1 MINYSEEC
9 PDVLKNFIS
18 YCFISKNLSQMTLKQ
33 YYYDLLKF
41 VKYFA
46 RFKPQNFDIIEIE
59 KITYQDLFNYLYA
72 TTSKLSAPTRARR
85 IASIKAFYKW
95 LTVKEKVL
103 KENVAVELDS
113 PKLEKH
119 SPLFLT
125 LEESEK
131 LISVIDGEFRE
142 RDMAI
147 LYTFLLT
154 GIRLRELCNINISD
168 IKRKSLKVFGKGRE
182 SRTIPLS
189 DTCLTYINNYLKVRI
204 IPKTDKDALF
214 VSKLRNRISPNMV
227 EKLIKQYMA
236 KAGLDKKY
244 SVHKLRHTTGTTL
257 YNSSNNDIRAVQE
270 ILGHKSILTTEKYVH
285 LDKEKLRNVIE
296 SNPLNKNEKK

>member
-1 MINYSEEC
+1 
-9 PDVLKNFIS
+9 
-18 YCFISKNLSQMTLKQ
+18 MTLKQ
-33 YYYDLLKF
+33 YYYDLMKF

-46 RFKPQNFDIIEIE
+46 KFKPENFDVLEIE
-59 KITYQDLFNYLYA
+59 KITYQDLFNYLYN
-72 TTSKLSAPTRARR
+72 TTNSLSAPTRARR
-85 IASIKAFYKW
+85 IASIKSFYKW
-95 LTVKEKVL
+95 LTVKEKVI
-103 KENVAVELDS
+103 KENIALELDS
-113 PKLEKH
+113 LKIEKR

-125 LEESEK
+125 MEESK
-131 LISVIDGEFRE
+131 SLISVIDGEFKE
-142 RDMAI
+142 RDTAI
-147 LYTFLLT
+147 LYIFLLC
-154 GIRLRELCNINISD
+154 GVRLRELTNINISD

-189 DTCLTYINNYLKVRI
+189 NTCIEYINKYLEVRL

-227 EKLIKQYMA
+227 EKLVKQYIT

-296 SNPLNKNEKK
+296 SNPLNKK

>member
-1 MINYSEEC
+1 
-9 PDVLKNFIS
+9 
-18 YCFISKNLSQMTLKQ
+18 MTLKQ
-33 YYYDLLKF
+33 YYYDLMKF

-46 RFKPQNFDIIEIE
+46 KFKPENFDVLEIE
-59 KITYQDLFNYLYA
+59 KITYQDLFNYLYN
-72 TTSKLSAPTRARR
+72 TTNSLSAPTRARR
-85 IASIKAFYKW
+85 VASIKAFYKW
-95 LTVKEKVL
+95 LTVKEKVI
-103 KENVAVELDS
+103 KENIALELDS
-113 PKLEKH
+113 PKIDKH

-125 LEESEK
+125 LEESK
-131 LISVIDGEFRE
+131 SLISVIDGEFKE
-142 RDMAI
+142 RDTAI
-147 LYTFLLT
+147 LYIFLLC
-154 GIRLRELCNINISD
+154 GVRLRELTNINISD

-189 DTCLTYINNYLKVRI
+189 NTCIEYINKYLEVRL

-227 EKLIKQYMA
+227 EKLVKQYIT

-296 SNPLNKNEKK
+296 SNPLNNR